1 MGETLTQKSMRVI
14 HDGVNKAQ
22 TSLAARQSRRHLER
36 TAHITDD
43 VRELVDWY
51 IEVRARH
58 LVTGR
63 FGPLYA
69 PLIRKA
75 VRYQNLCRLV
85 SGWRYN
91 ESGYQ
96 MAEAMLALMEPRV
109 TTQGLEKLPSHG
121 GCLVATNHPTGLPD
135 GLALFDQV
143 RSVRKDLALFVFAD
157 LLSINPNAADLMIPV
172 EWRPHLR
179 DRSAMR
185 RTMSIAA
192 EAFRNDRCVGI
203 FPSGR
208 LSYWNGVRLKE
219 RPWNSSFL
227 RMAKKHRIPIIPGH
241 IRARN
246 SLTFYALSQISTE
259 LRDIQSIRELQNKHG
274 ARFHITFGDPIDPDS
289 LIGDQDEITTRMQ
302 HYVETELPRHPD
314 RPFDFNAKR

>member
-1 MGETLTQKSMRVI
+1 MGETLTRKSMRVI
-14 HDGVNKAQ
+14 YDRVSKAQ
-22 TSLAARQSRRHLER
+22 SSLADRQTRRQMER

-63 FGPLYA
+63 FGKAYA

-75 VRYQNLCRLV
+75 VRYDNLCRLV

-91 ESGYQ
+91 ESGYE
-96 MAEAMLALMEPRV
+96 MAEAMLALMQPRV
-109 TTQGLEKLPSHG
+109 TTTGLEKLPQEG

-143 RSVRKDLALFVFAD
+143 RHVRQDLALFVFAD
-157 LLSINPNAADLMIPV
+157 LLSINPSAADLMIPV
-172 EWRPHLR
+172 EWRPNLR

-192 EAFRNDRCVGI
+192 QAFRNDRCVGI

-208 LSYWNGVRLKE
+208 LSYWNGVGLKE

-227 RMAKKHRIPIIPGH
+227 RMAKKHKIPIIPGH
-241 IRARN
+241 IKARN

-259 LRDIQSIRELQNKHG
+259 LRDIQSIRELQNKYG
-274 ARFHITFGDPIDPDS
+274 AKFHITFGEPIDPDS
-289 LIGDQDEITTRMQ
+289 LLGDQDEMATKMQ
-302 HYVETELPRHPD
+302 AYVERILPKNPD
-314 RPFDFNAKR
+314 QAFDPKA

>member
-1 MGETLTQKSMRVI
+1 MEETLTQKSMRVI
-14 HDGVNKAQ
+14 FDGVNKAQ
-22 TSLAARQSRRHLER
+22 SSLVARQSRRHLER
-36 TAHITDD
+36 TAHIPDD

-63 FGPLYA
+63 FGPAYA

-75 VRYQNLCRLV
+75 VRYKNLCRLI

-109 TTQGLEKLPSHG
+109 STTGLQYLPQNG

-143 RSVRKDLALFVFAD
+143 RKVRQDLALFVFAD
-157 LLSINPNAADLMIPV
+157 LLSINPNATDLMIPV
-172 EWRPHLR
+172 EWRPNLR
-179 DRSAMR
+179 DRSAMK

-208 LSYWNGVRLKE
+208 LSYWNGLRLKE

-227 RMAKKHRIPIIPGH
+227 RMAKKHKIPIVPGH

-274 ARFHITFGDPIDPDS
+274 AKFHITLGKPIDPDS
-289 LIGDQDEITTRMQ
+289 LIGDQEEITAKMQ
-302 HYVETELPRHPD
+302 RYVEDILPKHPD
-314 RPFDFNAKR
+314 RAFDPKA

>member
-1 MGETLTQKSMRVI
+1 MAETLAKKSMRVLS
-14 HDGVNKAQ
+14 DGMNKAQ
-22 TSLAARQSRRHLER
+22 SSLSARQSRRQKQLSMP
-36 TAHITDD
+36 ITDD

-63 FGPLYA
+63 FGPLYT

-75 VRYQNLCRLV
+75 VRYNNLCRMV

-109 TTQGLEKLPSHG
+109 TTTGLEKLPSQG

-143 RSVRKDLALFVFAD
+143 RTVRQDLALFVFAD

-172 EWRPHLR
+172 EWRPNLR

-192 EAFRNDRCVGI
+192 QAFRDNRCVGI

-208 LSYWNGVRLKE
+208 LSYWNGLGLRE

-227 RMAKKHRIPIIPGH
+227 RMAKKHRIPIVPGH

-274 ARFHITFGDPIDPDS
+274 AKFHITFGEPIDPDS
-289 LIGDQDEITTRMQ
+289 LLGDQDELALKMQ
-302 HYVETELPRHPD
+302 RYVEHVLPKYPE
-314 RPFDFNAKR
+314 RPFDPSS

>member
-1 MGETLTQKSMRVI
+1 MAETLAKKSMRVLS
-14 HDGVNKAQ
+14 DGMNKAQ
-22 TSLAARQSRRHLER
+22 SSLSARQSRRQKQLSMP
-36 TAHITDD
+36 ITDD

-63 FGPLYA
+63 FGPLYT

-75 VRYQNLCRLV
+75 VRYNNLCRMV

-109 TTQGLEKLPSHG
+109 TTTGLEKLPSQG
-121 GCLVATNHPTGLPD
+121 GCLVTTNHPTGLPD

-143 RSVRKDLALFVFAD
+143 RTVRQDLALFVFAD

-172 EWRPHLR
+172 EWRPNLR

-192 EAFRNDRCVGI
+192 QAFRDNRCVGI

-208 LSYWNGVRLKE
+208 LSYWNGLGLRE

-227 RMAKKHRIPIIPGH
+227 RMAKKHRIPIVPGH

-274 ARFHITFGDPIDPDS
+274 AKFHITFGEPIDPDS
-289 LIGDQDEITTRMQ
+289 LLGDQDELALKMQ
-302 HYVETELPRHPD
+302 RYVEHVLPKYPE
-314 RPFDFNAKR
+314 RPFDPSS

>member
-1 MGETLTQKSMRVI
+1 MGETLTRKSMRVI
-14 HDGVNKAQ
+14 NDGMNKAHSSF
-22 TSLAARQSRRHLER
+22 TARQTRRHLER
-36 TAHITDD
+36 TAHISSD

-63 FGPLYA
+63 FGPAYA

-75 VRYQNLCRLV
+75 VRYDNLCRLV

-91 ESGYQ
+91 ESGIE
-96 MAEAMLALMEPRV
+96 MAEAMLRLMEPQV
-109 TTQGLEKLPSHG
+109 TTTGLERLPAHG

-143 RSVRKDLALFVFAD
+143 REVRKDLALFVFAD

-185 RTMSIAA
+185 RTMAIAA
-192 EAFRNDRCVGI
+192 EAFRNNRCVGI

-208 LSYWNGVRLKE
+208 LSYWNGWRLKE

-227 RMAKKHRIPIIPGH
+227 RMAKKHDIPIVPGH

-246 SLTFYALSQISTE
+246 SITFYALSQISTE

-274 ARFHITFGDPIDPDS
+274 AKFHITFGEPIDPAT
-289 LIGDQDEITTRMQ
+289 LAGDQDEIARKMQ
-302 HYVETELPRHPD
+302 SYVENDLPHHPD
-314 RPFDFNAKR
+314 RVFDPSA

>member
-1 MGETLTQKSMRVI
+1 MGETLAQKSIRVI
-14 HDGVNKAQ
+14 HDRVNKAQ
-22 TSLAARQSRRHLER
+22 SSLIAHQSRRHLER
-36 TAHITDD
+36 TAHISDD

-63 FGPLYA
+63 FGPAYA

-75 VRYQNLCRLV
+75 VRYDNLCRLIA
-85 SGWRYN
+85 GWRHN
-91 ESGYQ
+91 DSGYQ

-109 TTQGLEKLPSHG
+109 TTTGLEKLPQHG

-143 RSVRKDLALFVFAD
+143 RKVRQDLALFVFAD

-172 EWRPHLR
+172 EWRPNLR

-192 EAFRNDRCVGI
+192 EAFRNERLVGI

-208 LSYWNGVRLKE
+208 LSYWNGRGLKE

-227 RMAKKHRIPIIPGH
+227 RMAKKHKIPIIPGH

-274 ARFHITFGDPIDPDS
+274 AKFHITFGEPIDPDS
-289 LIGDQDEITTRMQ
+289 LLGDMDEIAGRMQ
-302 HYVETELPRHPD
+302 LYVERDLPRHPD
-314 RPFDFNAKR
+314 RRFNQKA